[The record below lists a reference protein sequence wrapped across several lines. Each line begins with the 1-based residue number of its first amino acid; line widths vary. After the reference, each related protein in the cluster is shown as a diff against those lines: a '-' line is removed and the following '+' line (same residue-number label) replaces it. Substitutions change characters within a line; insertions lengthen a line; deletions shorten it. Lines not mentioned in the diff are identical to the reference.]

1 MARVKRAVNAHKKR
15 RVVLERASGYRG
27 QRSRLYRKAKEQLLH
42 SFNYNFRDRK
52 ARKGDFRKLWIQR
65 INAAVRAEGIT
76 YNRFIQGLHLAGIEL
91 DRRALAELEAVA
103 GDLVGDDLGRG
114 SCKAQIRR
122 AVIVNER
129 FDREA
134 HLMAVAGTAH
144 QHTGQRAH
152 EREVLDAL
160 MGRAVLADRNAAVRA
175 DYGAVEVR
183 IRDGVSDLLIR
194 APRRKYG
201 KGVRKGLVAAG
212 RKPGR
217 NIGHIGL
224 GNAAVKESL
233 GVRRGEEFRHRR
245 ACKVG
250 IQHDELRVL
259 IGKLSESLAVGIA
272 CCYLSCHFRAPPVL

>member
-1 MARVKRAVNAHKKR
+1 MLLCGDDAARLLRSLHDKLRVKGLDGVHIDNAGGNT
-15 RVVLERASGYRG
+15 VVLQRLSSLHRLRHHDAGRDYRDV
-27 QRSRLYRKAKEQLLH
+27 L
-42 SFNYNFRDRK
+42 
-52 ARKGDFRKLWIQR
+52 
-65 INAAVRAEGIT
+65 AVAE
-76 YNRFIQGLHLAGIEL
+76 NS
-91 DRRALAELEAVA
+91 ALAELEAVA

-122 AVIVNER
+122 AVIVDER
-129 FDREA
+129 FDRKA
-134 HLMAVAGTAH
+134 HLMAVTGAAH
-144 QHTGQRAH
+144 QHAGQRAH

-201 KGVRKGLVAAG
+201 KGVRKGLIAAG
-212 RKPGR
+212 RKPSR
-217 NIGHIGL
+217 NIGHIGF

-233 GVRRGEEFRHRR
+233 GVRRGEELRHRR